1 MATRH
6 LGSIKNTGSDV
17 IVVFRTLPDEPD
29 HCLVLFRDSIP
40 EVYSHKIL
48 TFVNGMG
55 QRSVDLFEVMHEAG
69 LLEGQNMLSTL
80 YKHNMLKKYKTSDIV
95 MRPGGTQTIRLDE
108 LNKII
113 EDERKMSD
121 GKVKAF
127 SPFDVG
133 SVEADTALEDRGLV
147 DRLMRQYKDHLIQ
160 ADSFLKRAMEL
171 DPVIKEQHTEVPKS
185 QDKIYLELP
194 ADVSQAK
201 AIEFVKKAIKEF
213 QEGKNGNS

>member
-6 LGSIKNTGSDV
+6 FGSIKNTGSDV
-17 IVVFRTLPDEPD
+17 IVVYRQLPDEPD
-29 HCLVLFRDSIP
+29 QCLVLFRDSIP

-69 LLEGQNMLSTL
+69 LLEGQNMLTTL
-80 YKHNMLKKYKTSDIV
+80 YKHNMLKKYKTSDVV

-113 EDERKMSD
+113 DDERKMSD

-133 SVEADTALEDRGLV
+133 SVEAAALEDRGLV

-171 DPVIKEQHTEVPKS
+171 DPAIKEQHTEAPKG
-185 QDKIYLELP
+185 QNKIYLELP
-194 ADVSQAK
+194 AEVSQAK
-201 AIEFVKKAIKEF
+201 AIELVKKAMKEF
-213 QEGKNGNS
+213 QEGKNDNS